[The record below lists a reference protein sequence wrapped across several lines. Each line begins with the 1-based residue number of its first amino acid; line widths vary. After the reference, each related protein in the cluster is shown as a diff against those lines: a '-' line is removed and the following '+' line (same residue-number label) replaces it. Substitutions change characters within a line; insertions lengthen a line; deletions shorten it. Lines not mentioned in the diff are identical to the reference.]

1 MPLRFAKS
9 PLQAGECSA
18 EDDAER
24 DADGAKLSRDIG
36 LVMILKNENE
46 TVYETLT
53 SIRDGIDYWT
63 IVDTGSTGTSARA
76 FQSLSSYT

>member
-1 MPLRFAKS
+1 MPLRFGTS
-9 PLQAGECSA
+9 YVQAGECSV
-18 EDDAER
+18 EDDAES
-24 DADGAKLSRDIG
+24 DADGAKLPRDIG

-46 TVYETLT
+46 TIYKTLT

-76 FQSLSSYT
+76 FQS